1 VADVTV
7 VVVNWNGKKVLPV
20 CLDALS
26 RQTWKSF
33 RVVVVDNGSTDGS
46 LECAARYDRGI
57 ELVRLPSNMGFCCA
71 NNIALRRIE
80 TPYVA
85 LLNNDAV
92 PCPQWVEA
100 LVSGLE
106 RNSEAGFAAS
116 KLLFN
121 DAKGFI
127 DRAGD
132 GYTKAGVGYLRG
144 RWAPCSEYSEEEM
157 VFGASAAAA
166 LYRTDMLRRV
176 GLFDEDFFLLH
187 EDVDLSFRAQLMG
200 FRCVY
205 VPDAVAYHGVS
216 SSIVRDSPTSV
227 YYGQRNLEWV
237 YLKNMP
243 SSLLLRTS
251 LLHTVYTM
259 VAFAFFLRI
268 GRGREFIKAK
278 RDALSAV
285 PVMMRKRKE
294 VQAQRVVDD
303 RYIFAL
309 LEKERFMKRKKSRYR
324 LNQAPYRTP
333 SSHAEEQVNPG
344 HRRRG

>member
-1 VADVTV
+1 MVSIVI
-7 VVVNWNGKKVLPV
+7 VNWNGKKVLPM

-33 RVVVVDNGSTDGS
+33 HVVVVDNGSTDGS
-46 LECAARYDRGI
+46 AEYVAGYDRGI
-57 ELVRLPSNMGFCCA
+57 ELVRLPSNTGFCRA
-71 NNIALRRIE
+71 NNIALRRIA

-85 LLNNDAV
+85 LLNNDAF
-92 PCPQWVEA
+92 PCPQWLEA
-100 LVSGLE
+100 LVNGLE
-106 RNSEAGFAAS
+106 RHPEAGFAAS
-116 KLLFN
+116 KLLFY

-132 GYTKAGVGYLRG
+132 GYTKAGVGYLRA
-144 RWAPCSEYSEEEM
+144 RWASYSEYSEEEM

-166 LYRTDMLRRV
+166 LYRTDMLHRV

-216 SSIVRDSPTSV
+216 SSIMRDSPTSV

-243 SSLLLRTS
+243 SKIMLKTVW
-251 LLHTVYTM
+251 LHIVYGIA
-259 VAFAFFLRI
+259 AFAFFAVN
-268 GRGREFIKAK
+268 GRMKECIKAK
-278 RDALSAV
+278 WDAAKGIKRVLEKRRLIQK
-285 PVMMRKRKE
+285 MRT
-294 VQAQRVVDD
+294 VDD
-303 RYIFAL
+303 HYLWSL
-309 LEKERFMKRKKSRYR
+309 LEKERFLPRFIGRLKK
-324 LNQAPYRTP
+324 A
-333 SSHAEEQVNPG
+333 
-344 HRRRG
+344 